1 MLRWLALGAA
11 SGAALM
17 LVLDFFGLAGPWEG
31 IALVLA
37 LLAAFALCATTYFM
51 QHYDREVEEAQEQM
65 RHSEAEREELRE
77 QLARHAQLEQQLRH
91 AKRTAEAA
99 VMAKG
104 EFLATMSHEIRT
116 PLNGIVPMLDLLMHA
131 RLAPDHAELVRT
143 AHTSSQHLL
152 RIVDDILDYSKLEA
166 DKLELESTAFN
177 VRELLEEVI
186 QLMERPAQSKG
197 LRMHLQIDSS
207 VRLPV
212 RGDPVRLRQ
221 VLGNL
226 LSNAVKFT
234 ERGSITVSVRRTG
247 ETTAQHQLRFEV
259 RDTGVGISRAAQA
272 RLFQAFNQADAS
284 TTRLYG
290 GTGLGL
296 AISKR
301 IVELMNGQIGV
312 DSEAGQGATFWF
324 EVPLRKVQG
333 DMPAHERLADGGR
346 LLLLSAD
353 PRLRLRL
360 SMLLP
365 NWGLRVS
372 TVETTQ
378 EALNRLRTAASQGEP
393 WAYSIVL
400 ADLAG
405 MRHTALALHRNLG
418 RQAIYGDLKLVCLY
432 GDDEVPEELRRDT
445 TVLSRQSPDAD
456 LRAALVGEPEERP
469 LMAVDVD
476 DVEPAEAAPAAPA
489 GQVTVTEP
497 PSRPARTPRVL
508 LVEDNPVN
516 LMVGQRLLAM
526 LGISCDT
533 AGNGEAALL
542 RMSASRYD
550 LVLMDCQMP
559 VMDGYTA
566 TRQWR
571 ESEAGSGR
579 RLPIIAMTANAMA
592 GDRQKCLDA
601 GMDDYLPK
609 PVTRS
614 ELERC
619 IYHWWNPDMQP
630 TEGIDTPVDA
640 PAVDDVEDVE
650 AEAARA
656 SAPAVDPPIVAEP
669 VDSPEEAVIATG
681 IPAPEASNSAAAAPQ
696 DVPAVVAVAEAV
708 PAETEAVEAAEED
721 IQETATVV
729 IASAPAAAP
738 PIVTPA
744 ACVPEEA
751 VTTEEPAIAAAAT
764 TAAAAPSPSRPPP
777 PPVIDEN
784 VIDELRSML
793 GDEVDHLI
801 DLFLEDTPKLL
812 ARLEIAA
819 SKPDYTALRDAAHS
833 LKSSSANLGAMLLS
847 AAAKRVEQGAR
858 EGHLERP
865 AVAVAL
871 VVNEFG
877 RARRQLRSRS
887 DAAI

>member
-1 MLRWLALGAA
+1 MRTQARIGPFALMLRWLALGAA
-11 SGAALM
+11 CGAAL
-17 LVLDFFGLAGPWEG
+17 VLLLDYFGLAGPWQG
-31 IALVLA
+31 IGLVLV
-37 LLAAFALCATTYFM
+37 LLAAFAVSATTIAM
-51 QHYDREVEEAQEQM
+51 HRHERELEDIEALVK
-65 RHSEAEREELRE
+65 RSEAEREELRGQIE
-77 QLARHAQLEQQLRH
+77 RQAQLEQQLRH

-143 AHTSSQHLL
+143 AHTSSQQLL

-177 VRELLEEVI
+177 IRELLEDVI
-186 QLMERPAQSKG
+186 ELMERPAQSKG
-197 LRMHLQIDSS
+197 LRLHLQIDPG

-234 ERGSITVSVRRTG
+234 ERGSISVSVRRIG
-247 ETTAQHQLRFEV
+247 ESTAQHQLRFEV
-259 RDTGVGISRAAQA
+259 RDTGVGIAKAAQG

-301 IVELMNGQIGV
+301 IVELMDGQIGV
-312 DSEAGQGATFWF
+312 ESEAGQGAMFWF
-324 EVPLRKVQG
+324 EVPLLKVHG
-333 DMPAHERLADGGR
+333 DMPTHERLADGGR
-346 LLLLSAD
+346 LLLLSTD

-378 EALNRLRTAASQGEP
+378 EALNRLRSAASQGEP
-393 WAYSIVL
+393 WAYSTVL

-445 TVLSRQSPDAD
+445 TVLSRQAPDAD
-456 LRAALVGEPEERP
+456 LRAALLGQPEARSQMLLDGDTAGAEI
-469 LMAVDVD
+469 V
-476 DVEPAEAAPAAPA
+476 PAGSPESFAPATPPAAAGTAPAATDTDPA
-489 GQVTVTEP
+489 TA
-497 PSRPARTPRVL
+497 RPARTPRVL

-526 LGISCDT
+526 LGITCDT
-533 AGNGEAALL
+533 AGNGEAALM

-571 ESEAGSGR
+571 NSEIEAGGTR
-579 RLPIIAMTANAMA
+579 HLPIIAMTANAMA

-619 IYHWWNPDMQP
+619 IYHWWNPDQP
-630 TEGIDTPVDA
+630 ARDEPGMEEEESGPEMAAAGDA
-640 PAVDDVEDVE
+640 PDIGDDADAANDRVE
-650 AEAARA
+650 
-656 SAPAVDPPIVAEP
+656 
-669 VDSPEEAVIATG
+669 T
-681 IPAPEASNSAAAAPQ
+681 AAAGTAAPG
-696 DVPAVVAVAEAV
+696 AAAVAEAAT
-708 PAETEAVEAAEED
+708 PVEP
-721 IQETATVV
+721 T
-729 IASAPAAAP
+729 SALPAAAP
-738 PIVTPA
+738 GAADIEPA
-744 ACVPEEA
+744 APPSPA
-751 VTTEEPAIAAAAT
+751 VEPP
-764 TAAAAPSPSRPPP
+764 AAPAAPVRQA
-777 PPVIDEN
+777 PPVIDEE
-784 VIDELRSML
+784 VLGELRTIL
-793 GDEVDHLI
+793 GDEVEHLV
-801 DLFLEDTPKLL
+801 DVFLEDTPKLL

-819 SKPDYTALRDAAHS
+819 AGPDYDDLRDAAHS

-847 AAAKRVEQGAR
+847 AAARRVELGAR
-858 EGHLERP
+858 ERNLERP

-871 VVNEFG
+871 VVNEFA
-877 RARRQLRSRS
+877 RARRQLKAGIRTG
-887 DAAI
+887 A

>member
-1 MLRWLALGAA
+1 MTRSLARTRPPALMFRWLALGAA
-11 SGAALM
+11 CGAALM
-17 LVLDFFGLAGPWEG
+17 LLLDFFGLSGPWQG

-37 LLAAFALCATTYFM
+37 LLAVFAMSATTFFM
-51 QHYDREVEEAQEQM
+51 RRHDREIEEAQELARQ
-65 RHSEAEREELRE
+65 SEAEREELRE
-77 QLARHAQLEQQLRH
+77 QLERRAQLEQQLRH

-143 AHTSSQHLL
+143 AHTSSQQLL

-166 DKLELESTAFN
+166 DKLELETTAFN
-177 VRELLEEVI
+177 LRELLEDVI
-186 QLMERPAQSKG
+186 ELMERPAQSKG
-197 LRMHLQIDSS
+197 LRMHLDIDPG

-234 ERGSITVSVRRTG
+234 ERGSISASVRKLG

-259 RDTGVGISRAAQA
+259 RDTGVGIDKAAQA
-272 RLFQAFNQADAS
+272 RLFQAFSQADAS

-301 IVELMNGQIGV
+301 IVELMGGRIGV

-324 EVPLRKVQG
+324 EVPMLKVQG
-333 DMPAHERLADGGR
+333 DIPAQEQLADGGR

-378 EALNRLRTAASQGEP
+378 EALNRLRSAASQGAP
-393 WAYSIVL
+393 WAYSMVL

-418 RQAIYGDLKLVCLY
+418 RQAIYGELKLVCLY
-432 GDDEVPEELRRDT
+432 GDDDVPEELSRNT
-445 TVLSRQSPDAD
+445 TVISRQAPDED
-456 LRAALVGEPEERP
+456 LRAALLGAPPAPAE
-469 LMAVDVD
+469 MAEDVD
-476 DVEPAEAAPAAPA
+476 TGPAVIVPSGAPGSFEPVEPAPTPATP
-489 GQVTVTEP
+489 GLREIKEP
-497 PSRPARTPRVL
+497 STPSPRTPRVL

-526 LGISCDT
+526 LGITCDT
-533 AGNGEAALL
+533 AGNGEAALM

-571 ESEAGSGR
+571 KSEAEAGGTR
-579 RLPIIAMTANAMA
+579 HLPIIAMTANAMA

-619 IYHWWNPDMQP
+619 IYHWWNPDQP
-630 TEGIDTPVDA
+630 QRDEPA
-640 PAVDDVEDVE
+640 PAAESEGEAADAAMVE
-650 AEAARA
+650 AEDAAQTA
-656 SAPAVDPPIVAEP
+656 EAEAVALSSPSEAPAPADMETTAGAPAASP
-669 VDSPEEAVIATG
+669 VVE
-681 IPAPEASNSAAAAPQ
+681 APEAP
-696 DVPAVVAVAEAV
+696 ERRETHV
-708 PAETEAVEAAEED
+708 PAEPESQLQIPDPKPDPVEMEAAIPSEP
-721 IQETATVV
+721 
-729 IASAPAAAP
+729 APAA
-738 PIVTPA
+738 PA
-744 ACVPEEA
+744 
-751 VTTEEPAIAAAAT
+751 T
-764 TAAAAPSPSRPPP
+764 RQP
-777 PPVIDEN
+777 PPVIDEE
-784 VIDELRSML
+784 VLEELRSML
-793 GDEVDHLI
+793 GDEVQHLVEV
-801 DLFLEDTPKLL
+801 FLEDTPKLL
-812 ARLEIAA
+812 ARLEVAA
-819 SKPDYTALRDAAHS
+819 SEGDMDGLRDAAHS

-847 AAAKRVEQGAR
+847 AAARRVEQGAR
-858 EGHLERP
+858 EGTLERP

-871 VVNEFG
+871 VVNEFA
-877 RARRQLRSRS
+877 RARRQLRASIQ
-887 DAAI
+887 AQA

>member
-1 MLRWLALGAA
+1 MRTQARIRPSALMLRWLALGAA
-11 SGAALM
+11 CGAAVM
-17 LVLDFFGLAGPWEG
+17 LLLDFFGMAGPWQG

-37 LLAAFALCATTYFM
+37 LLAAFAISATTFFM
-51 QHYDREVEEAQEQM
+51 QRHDRELEDFEAM
-65 RHSEAEREELRE
+65 VRRNEAEREELRGQIE
-77 QLARHAQLEQQLRH
+77 RQAQLEQQLRH

-131 RLAPDHAELVRT
+131 RLSPDHAELVRT

-166 DKLELESTAFN
+166 DKLELETTAFN
-177 VRELLEEVI
+177 LRELLEGVI
-186 QLMERPAQSKG
+186 ELMERPAQSKG
-197 LRMHLQIDSS
+197 LRLHLQIDPG

-234 ERGSITVSVRRTG
+234 ERGSINVGVRRIG
-247 ETTAQHQLRFEV
+247 ESTAQHQLRFEV
-259 RDTGVGISRAAQA
+259 RDTGVGIAKAAQA
-272 RLFQAFNQADAS
+272 RLFQAFSQADAS

-301 IVELMNGQIGV
+301 IVELMDGRIGV
-312 DSEAGQGATFWF
+312 ESDAGQGATFWF
-324 EVPLRKVQG
+324 EVPLLKVQG

-346 LLLLSAD
+346 LLLLSTD

-372 TVETTQ
+372 AVETTQ
-378 EALNRLRTAASQGEP
+378 EALNRLRSAASQGAP

-432 GDDEVPEELRRDT
+432 GDDEVPEELRHDT
-445 TVLSRQSPDAD
+445 TVLSRQAPDAD
-456 LRAALVGEPEERP
+456 LRAALLGQPEARP
-469 LMAVDVD
+469 AMPVDVD
-476 DVEPAEAAPAAPA
+476 TGTAEIVPAGSPESFPQAAPPAPA
-489 GQVTVTEP
+489 GEATAASGTGVSP
-497 PSRPARTPRVL
+497 ARPARTPRVL

-516 LMVGQRLLAM
+516 LMVGQRLLAI
-526 LGISCDT
+526 LGITCDT
-533 AGNGEAALL
+533 AGNGEAALM

-571 ESEAGSGR
+571 SSEAEAGGSR
-579 RLPIIAMTANAMA
+579 HLPIIAMTANAMA

-619 IYHWWNPDMQP
+619 IYHWWNPEQAQQ
-630 TEGIDTPVDA
+630 EGAVGMEDEEPELEMAGAAHADA
-640 PAVDDVEDVE
+640 PPAPDDAAGAADTAIDVDHS
-650 AEAARA
+650 AAGA
-656 SAPAVDPPIVAEP
+656 APGMAAPGVAAIAEP
-669 VDSPEEAVIATG
+669 GPPGD
-681 IPAPEASNSAAAAPQ
+681 PAP
-696 DVPAVVAVAEAV
+696 
-708 PAETEAVEAAEED
+708 
-721 IQETATVV
+721 
-729 IASAPAAAP
+729 APAAALPIP
-738 PIVTPA
+738 PVRQA
-744 ACVPEEA
+744 
-751 VTTEEPAIAAAAT
+751 
-764 TAAAAPSPSRPPP
+764 
-777 PPVIDEN
+777 PPVIDEE
-784 VIDELRSML
+784 VLGELRTIL
-793 GDEVDHLI
+793 GEEVEHLI
-801 DLFLEDTPKLL
+801 DVFLEDTPKLL

-819 SKPDYTALRDAAHS
+819 SSSDYDGLRDAAHS

-847 AAAKRVEQGAR
+847 AAARRVEQGAR
-858 EGHLERP
+858 EQSLERP

-871 VVNEFG
+871 VVNEFA
-877 RARRQLRSRS
+877 RARRQLKAGSR
-887 DAAI
+887 AGA